1 LAASQRGVFTEQFR
15 SPNLLPGRAVR
26 PRKTLYDEMI
36 VGSFDVA
43 VAADL
48 DLWKYFMRGNSSA
61 PAR

>member
-1 LAASQRGVFTEQFR
+1 
-15 SPNLLPGRAVR
+15 
-26 PRKTLYDEMI
+26 MI
-36 VGSFDVA
+36 VGSFDIA